1 MKRIIILTIMA
12 GLASAQAEDK
22 LLKGMYADR
31 TARDVG
37 DLVTIM
43 IEEQSSVQKDA
54 SDDSNKSVGGGMGFD
69 FPGMEANGTSMWDA
83 LSMPEWSADA
93 SKSFSASGSKASSD
107 TFSASITVYITE
119 VMPNGNLLIC
129 GERKVN
135 IDGDIIQFTL
145 TGIVRPDDVSN
156 SNTVLSSRVADAL
169 ISYKTTGEFS
179 KANKKGF
186 FSKVLDWVIP
196 F

>member
-1 MKRIIILTIMA
+1 MKRILILA
-12 GLASAQAEDK
+12 LLVGLNVRAEDK
-22 LLKGMYADR
+22 MLNGMYADR
-31 TARDVG
+31 TARRVG
-37 DLVTIM
+37 DLLTIQ

-54 SDDSNKSVGGGMGFD
+54 SSDSDKSVNSGIGFD
-69 FPGMEANGTSMWDA
+69 LPGMQANGASMWDA
-83 LSMPEWSADA
+83 LSLPEWSAEAD
-93 SKSFSASGSKASSD
+93 KSFSASGSKASSD
-107 TFSASITVYITE
+107 AFSAAITVYVTE
-119 VMPNGNLLIC
+119 VLPNDNLMII

-145 TGIVRPDDVSN
+145 TGVIRPDDIDRA
-156 SNTVLSSRVADAL
+156 NTVLSSRVADAL

-179 KANKKGF
+179 KGTRKGF